1 VAISFPTKENSD
13 ASRRAKLCKDVFF
26 LRMKDRNRFRLP
38 ANVGRSVRS
47 FADAR
52 RSCEQPNPSELE
64 KHHLGHYRFLI

>member
-1 VAISFPTKENSD
+1 
-13 ASRRAKLCKDVFF
+13 
-26 LRMKDRNRFRLP
+26 MKDRNRFRLP

-64 KHHLGHYRFLI
+64 KRRLGH